1 MDTGMKKILAVV
13 VVLALLTVG
22 VAVGEHYKSN
32 ETNTN
37 SFSLVARV
45 NAEGSS
51 VFVAESY
58 LEELQA
64 KGVVIRDYSDLSG
77 VFYDLENGVAV
88 PNDKYAG
95 NWNNMVIG
103 TPGNTSIQHK
113 MIQQFVEKMSYNGEQ
128 MRFERYEQGAAPQ
141 DGVVY
146 YDTTLTNLNIWNTS
160 SHMDAGTIWQPVCG
174 AIEASS
180 EHPAVRIMSSAQMEP
195 NHACC
200 VIGAVDSYLANNE
213 NTVVRFLAA
222 YIESVTAVNNAITA
236 GTGNESYEDLVQLAV
251 DQTGQTRQV
260 VETAFKEVVYTYG
273 LMSGT
278 SDTETNPLNS
288 LRENTASLAD
298 MFASDGTFRRTL
310 ESLGFGD
317 SSQFADA
324 FVNDYYLS
332 KAIQLVKDVRDGK
345 VDPSSFN
352 STRIRVGVIAGDVH
366 QIAIH
371 YGMNYGDGE
380 HSSFFTKYG
389 VSVTLDA
396 ATNGAGVATSLQN
409 GAVSLG
415 FLGLPPAS
423 TTVVNSALIQSSQ
436 HTVSGTVTDADGA
449 PVADKEVT
457 FLDSDGTTV
466 MGTAT
471 TDADGRY
478 TMQIRVGATGSVVCE
493 GASVTIIE
501 VFRDT
506 VADIRLGGG
515 A

>member
-22 VAVGEHYKSN
+22 VAVGEHYRSD

-58 LEELQA
+58 LEEL
-64 KGVVIRDYSDLSG
+64 KDEGVTINNYNDLSG

-113 MIQQFVEKMSYNGEQ
+113 MIQQFVEKMSYDGKQ
-128 MRFERYEQGAAPQ
+128 MRFERYEQGATLQP
-141 DGVVY
+141 GVVY

-180 EHPAVRIMSSAQMEP
+180 ERPAMRIMSSAQMEP

-200 VIGAVDSYLANNE
+200 VIGAVDSYLASNE
-213 NTVVRFLAA
+213 DTVVRFLAA
-222 YIESVTAVNNAITA
+222 YIESVTAVNDAIAA
-236 GTGNESYEDLVQLAV
+236 GNGNENYEDLVQLAV
-251 DQTGQTRQV
+251 DQTGQSRQV
-260 VETAFKEVVYTYG
+260 VETAFEEVVYTYG

-298 MFASDGTFRRTL
+298 MFASDGTFRRT
-310 ESLGFGD
+310 
-317 SSQFADA
+317 QFADA
-324 FVNDYYLS
+324 FINDYYLS

-345 VDPSSFN
+345 VNPDSFN

-380 HSSFFTKYG
+380 YNSFFTKYG

-436 HTVSGTVTDADGA
+436 HTVSGTVTDADGS
-449 PVADKEVT
+449 PVADKEVK
-457 FLDSDGTTV
+457 FIDSDGTTV
-466 MGTAT
+466 LGTAT
-471 TDADGRY
+471 TDENGHY
-478 TMQIRVGATGSVVCE
+478 TMKIRGGATGSVVCE
-493 GASVTIIE
+493 GISVTIIE

-506 VADIRLGGG
+506 VADIQIGGG

>member
-22 VAVGEHYKSN
+22 VAVGEHYKSD

-58 LEELQA
+58 LDEL
-64 KGVVIRDYSDLSG
+64 KERGVDIKDYSDLSG

-88 PNDKYAG
+88 PNNKYAG
-95 NWNNMVIG
+95 NWSGMVIG

-113 MIQQFVEKMSYNGEQ
+113 MIQQFVEKMSYDGEK
-128 MRFERYEQGAAPQ
+128 MRFEKYEHGAPQ
-141 DGVVY
+141 HGVVC
-146 YDTTLTNLNIWNTS
+146 YDTTLTNLNVWNTS

-174 AIEASS
+174 AIEASN
-180 EHPAVRIMSSAQMEP
+180 ERPAVRIMSSAQMEP

-200 VIGAVDSYLANNE
+200 VIGAVDSYLASNE
-213 NTVVRFLAA
+213 DTVVRFLAA
-222 YIESVTAVNNAITA
+222 YIESVTAVNDAIKA

-251 DQTGQTRQV
+251 DQTGQSRPV

-278 SDTETNPLNS
+278 SDTEDNPLNS

-310 ESLGFGD
+310 ESLGFSD
-317 SSQFADA
+317 SSEFADA
-324 FVNDYYLS
+324 FINDYYLS

-345 VDPSSFN
+345 VDPDSFN

-380 HSSFFTKYG
+380 YSSFFTKYG

-423 TTVVNSALIQSSQ
+423 TTVVNSALVQSSQ
-436 HTVSGTVTDADGA
+436 HTVSGTVTDADGS
-449 PVADKEVT
+449 PVADKEVK
-457 FLDSDGTTV
+457 FVDSDGTTV
-466 MGTAT
+466 LGTAT
-471 TDADGRY
+471 TDANGHY
-478 TMQIRVGATGSVVCE
+478 TMQIRGGATGSVVCE
-493 GASVTIIE
+493 GVSVTIIE

-506 VADIRLGGG
+506 VADIKLGGG